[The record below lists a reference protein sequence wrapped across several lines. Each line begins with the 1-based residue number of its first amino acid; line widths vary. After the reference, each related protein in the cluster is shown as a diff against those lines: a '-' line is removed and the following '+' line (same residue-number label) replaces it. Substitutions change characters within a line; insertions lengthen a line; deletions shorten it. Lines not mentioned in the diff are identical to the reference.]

1 MFVTVKFL
9 NGFATPLTYAVP
21 DTLQSACGIGSVV
34 RVPLQRRSVTAVVV
48 ERHDTIEPKKF
59 TIRPIT
65 RLEQWPSDT
74 HFYRYCSIIAQHHAL
89 EPSELYERLAGCLRE
104 KEATVDLP
112 IKPFTDGGTA
122 HQLTDTQ
129 QAIVKTIINDFTA
142 HTSKPTLLHGVTGS
156 GKTEVYC
163 ALIAEALA
171 RGSSTLFL
179 VPEVSLA
186 VQFVQ
191 RIARTLGHEGIVYG
205 FHSASTPSEKRALW
219 HALCSGKAVVIVGVH
234 LPVFLPITN
243 LGLIIVD
250 EEHETGFQEKKF
262 PRINSKEAALIRA
275 REYQVPIILGSATP
289 SLTSLNNVQ
298 ERGWRLCTLSER
310 FAGAFAKIVPIDLTH
325 HDGRQLF
332 WISRRLEQELRACLE
347 KKQQAILFLNRRG
360 HSFFIQCGCCGFIP
374 ICGSCS
380 VSLTMHQDET
390 LHCHYC
396 GTIREMPAICPGC
409 RTSADRFLRKG
420 IGTQQL
426 VEQIQKLFP
435 SARVARADLDTTKL
449 KKRWLET
456 VSAFERG
463 DIDILV
469 GTQTITKGYHF
480 PGVTLVGI
488 IWADSQLN
496 IPAYNATE
504 VTMQRI
510 IQVAGRAGRAHTES
524 TVVVQYLTNG
534 KLFEKCGEQE
544 YTTWSLEEMTH
555 RKQLKYPPFVR
566 FSLLE
571 ISGDDQL
578 EVMKKAE
585 QIAHLLYERIQA
597 LTVECAILGPTQP
610 PVYKVHNSYF
620 MHIYLKASSYTIITM
635 LYAQIHQPT
644 DGIYIRLIQ
653 NPLG

>member
-1 MFVTVKFL
+1 MFVTVRFL

-21 DTLQSACGIGSVV
+21 DALHSMCTVGSVV
-34 RVPLQRRSVTAVVV
+34 RVPLQRRSATAVVV
-48 ERHDTIEPKKF
+48 AQHETIESKKF

-65 RLEQWPSDT
+65 RLEQWPSDA
-74 HFYRYCSIIAQHHAL
+74 HFYRYCSIIAQYHAL

-104 KEATVDLP
+104 KETQLDLLAKPIADSSAT
-112 IKPFTDGGTA
+112 
-122 HQLTDTQ
+122 HQLTTAQQKIVDT
-129 QAIVKTIINDFTA
+129 ITHDFDARTGR
-142 HTSKPTLLHGVTGS
+142 PTLLHGVTGS

-163 ALIAEALA
+163 ALIEEALT
-171 RGSSTLFL
+171 RNSTTLFL

-186 VQFVQ
+186 AQFVQ
-191 RIARTLGHEGIVYG
+191 RIARTLGREDIVYG
-205 FHSASTPSEKRALW
+205 FHSGSTPGEKRTLW
-219 HALCSGKAVVIVGVH
+219 HALCSGKPVVIVGVH
-234 LPVFLPITN
+234 LPIFLPIAN

-275 REYQVPIILGSATP
+275 REYKIPIILGSATP
-289 SLTSLNNVQ
+289 SLTSLNNVH

-310 FAGAFAKIVPIDLTH
+310 FAGAFAKIVPVDLTQK
-325 HDGRQLF
+325 DRRPLF
-332 WISRRLEQELRACLE
+332 WISHRLETELRACLA

-360 HSFFIQCGCCGFIP
+360 HSFFMQCGCCGFIP
-374 ICGSCS
+374 TCGSCS
-380 VSLTMHQDET
+380 VSLTVHQDET

-396 GTIREMPAICPGC
+396 GTIREIPAICPGC

-426 VEQIQKLFP
+426 VEHVQKLLP

-449 KKRWLET
+449 KRRWLET
-456 VSAFERG
+456 VGAFERG

-496 IPAYNATE
+496 IPLYNATE

-510 IQVAGRAGRAHTES
+510 IQVAGRAGRLHTES
-524 TVVVQYLTNG
+524 VVVVQYLTNG
-534 KLFEKCGEQE
+534 KLFEKCNEQK
-544 YTTWSLEEMTH
+544 YTAWCTEEMAH
-555 RKQLKYPPFVR
+555 RQQLKYPPFVR
-566 FSLLE
+566 FALLE
-571 ISGDDQL
+571 ISGDNQL
-578 EVMKKAE
+578 LVMKKAE
-585 QIAHLLYERIQA
+585 QIASLLREHAQA
-597 LTVECAILGPTQP
+597 LKVECAILGPTQP
-610 PVYKVHNSYF
+610 PVYKIHNNYF
-620 MHIYLKASSYTIITM
+620 MQIYLKAASYSTIAR
-635 LYAQIHQPT
+635 LYAQINQHLN
-644 DGIYIRLIQ
+644 GVSARLIQ